1 MCEPE
6 MNGNHLPMCGRPG
19 RARRVSQ
26 AHLIFEDIGGFLIEG
41 VGATINDSEVSR
53 VLLFTDPLRYVRP
66 HRGLNEIRAVP
77 ESAGSQ
83 VDDAQKIFR

>member
-6 MNGNHLPMCGRPG
+6 MNGNHLPMCGQPD
-19 RARRVSQ
+19 RARSVSQ
-26 AHLIFEDIGGFLIEG
+26 MHLVLKNIGGFLIER
-41 VGATINDSEVSR
+41 VGATIDDSEVSR
-53 VLLFTDPLRYVRP
+53 VLLFTDLLRYVRP